1 MPKAYSRAGK
11 SSSGVPQLKIIGG
24 SAGRVLA
31 TLVAREVGV
40 KASEAE
46 IRRFPDGEKYV
57 RITED
62 VAGQDVVIIQSIHH
76 EPDALLFEYFLLC
89 DTIKDLGAKKI
100 IAVLPYFAYA
110 RQDSRF
116 NPGEAVSFRTV
127 TKLIEDVGT
136 SELFSVDMH
145 QHRVERASDLFRIP
159 VHNLTAAPLLAEY
172 VKLHALPDKP
182 VVVGP
187 DEESEQWASAAAK
200 VIGADHD
207 VLKKKRLGDE
217 KVEITTRALAVHGRD
232 VLLIDDIIST
242 GGTIVEATKALKGQ
256 GARRIIVACTH
267 PILAHD
273 ALARIYGSGAEIVV
287 GTDTVPSP
295 ISYVSVAPLI
305 AEAIS
310 KLQSR

>member
-1 MPKAYSRAGK
+1 MLKAYSCASK
-11 SSSGVPQLKIIGG
+11 TSSVVPELKIIGG
-24 SAGRVLA
+24 SGGRVLA
-31 TLVAREVGV
+31 TLVARELGL

-46 IRRFPDGEKYV
+46 IRRFPDGEKYL
-57 RITED
+57 RINED

-76 EPDALLFEYFLLC
+76 APDDLLFEYFLLC
-89 DTIKDLGAKKI
+89 DTIKDLGAKKA

-127 TKLIEDVGT
+127 AKLIEDVGT
-136 SELFSVDMH
+136 SELYSVDMH
-145 QHRVERASDLFRIP
+145 QHRIGRASDVFRIP
-159 VHNLTAAPLLAEY
+159 AHNLTAAPLLAEY
-172 VKLHALPDKP
+172 VKSNVSLEKP

-207 VLKKKRLGDE
+207 VLEKRRLGAE
-217 KVEITTRALAVHGRD
+217 KVEISTRSLAVGGRD
-232 VLLIDDIIST
+232 VVLIDDIIST
-242 GGTIVEATKALKGQ
+242 GGTIIEASKILKSQ

-273 ALARIYGSGAEIVV
+273 ALARIYESGAEIVV

-305 AEAIS
+305 ADAIR
-310 KLQSR
+310 KL

>member
-1 MPKAYSRAGK
+1 MLKAYSCASK
-11 SSSGVPQLKIIGG
+11 TSSGVPELKIIGG
-24 SAGRVLA
+24 SGGRVLA
-31 TLVAREVGV
+31 ALVARELGL

-46 IRRFPDGEKYV
+46 IRRFPDGEKYL
-57 RITED
+57 RINED

-89 DTIKDLGAKKI
+89 DTIKDLGAKKV

-145 QHRVERASDLFRIP
+145 QHRVGRASDLFRIP
-159 VHNLTAAPLLAEY
+159 AHNLTAAPLLARY
-172 VKLHALPDKP
+172 VKSHASPEKP
-182 VVVGP
+182 IVVGP
-187 DEESEQWASAAAK
+187 DEESEQWASAAAE

-207 VLKKKRLGDE
+207 VLEKKRLGDE
-217 KVEITTRALAVHGRD
+217 KVEIKTRSLTIRGRD
-232 VLLIDDIIST
+232 VVLIDDIIST
-242 GGTIVEATKALKGQ
+242 GGTIVEATKILKGQ
-256 GARRIIVACTH
+256 GARRIMVACTH

-273 ALARIYGSGAEIVV
+273 ALARIYESGAEIVI

-305 AEAIS
+305 AEAIR
-310 KLQSR
+310 KLQLH